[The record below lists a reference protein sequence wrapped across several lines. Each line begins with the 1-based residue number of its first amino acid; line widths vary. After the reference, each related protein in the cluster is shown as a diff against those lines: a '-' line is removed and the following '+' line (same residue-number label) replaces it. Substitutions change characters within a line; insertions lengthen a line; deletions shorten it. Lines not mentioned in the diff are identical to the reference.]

1 MDFIL
6 KCINNDSQQR
16 PQSHETVERLA
27 KVIRKFP
34 ASFANQLEMLKRFQ
48 IDDEERKVLRE
59 KVEGE
64 IMDCEELCLEIRQLQ
79 LLVEN
84 LKANNSRLT
93 TSNILLQDEL
103 GNKDAVI
110 SAKEVIID
118 ATTATVARKES
129 EVQSQNIELEQ
140 KERIISR
147 ISDQLTRAREYLA
160 AKQQV

>member
-1 MDFIL
+1 
-6 KCINNDSQQR
+6 
-16 PQSHETVERLA
+16 
-27 KVIRKFP
+27 
-34 ASFANQLEMLKRFQ
+34 
-48 IDDEERKVLRE
+48 
-59 KVEGE
+59 
-64 IMDCEELCLEIRQLQ
+64 MDCEELCLEIRQLQ

-129 EVQSQNIELEQ
+129 EVQI
-140 KERIISR
+140 
-147 ISDQLTRAREYLA
+147 TEY
-160 AKQQV
+160 